1 MQKIDGG
8 YVLVSQKALLLLKA
22 QISSRALTANEARGI
37 LGLLEMRS
45 IRKAA
50 EALRGKN
57 KKRRDFIPNY
67 SAKEL
72 SKLTNL
78 PFRIAS
84 KVLKIAHLSDF
95 FSSEKGK
102 LVPIPRRII
111 RFLAKCEK
119 RSTILVL
126 LTYLERGMSLDKG
139 KIKNAGTVKAS
150 LISSQT
156 GITLRSVRTAR
167 AELLDLGII
176 TPDTTKYQR
185 KLNRDG
191 AYFTINLSWN
201 EDKKTVRVVHCAH
214 SLSTGLLV
222 VPTFPGP
229 VDNSKQPVQ
238 KISPLP
244 IKNSTKISPPYRD
257 KLSSYEIRNQKTQ
270 SFASN
275 SSGVFTKQE
284 RKSGGEG
291 KVLLPPTI
299 KNVLKADLENFGRC
313 EELYFQATRKNL
325 IEASEAGAINFLAAA
340 VRAKSVSGDAPRIFM
355 GIIRKKLWKN
365 ITQADE
371 DRALLALKRFRADN
385 PDRFRYQELSKWQK
399 AA

>member
-1 MQKIDGG
+1 VQKIDGG
-8 YVLVSQKALLLLKA
+8 YVLVSQKALSRLKA
-22 QISSRALTANEARGI
+22 QISTRELTTNEARGI

-57 KKRRDFIPNY
+57 KKGRDLIPNY

-102 LVPIPRRII
+102 LIPIPRRII
-111 RFLAKCEK
+111 RFLAKGEK

-191 AYFTINLSWN
+191 AYFTINLLWN
-201 EDKKTVRVVHCAH
+201 DDKKTARVINSA
-214 SLSTGLLV
+214 LSTGLLV
-222 VPTFPGP
+222 VPSFAGP

-238 KISPLP
+238 KISLLLVQ
-244 IKNSTKISPPYRD
+244 NSTKISPPYRD

-275 SSGVFTKQE
+275 TSGVFIKQE
-284 RKSGGEG
+284 RKSGGKG

-371 DRALLALKRFRADN
+371 NRALLALKRFRVDN
-385 PDRFRYQELSKWQK
+385 PDRFRL
-399 AA
+399 AAIR

>member
-22 QISSRALTANEARGI
+22 QISTRVLTTNEARGI

-57 KKRRDFIPNY
+57 KRGRALIPNY

-84 KVLKIAHLSDF
+84 KVFKAANSSDF
-95 FSSEKGK
+95 FASEKGK
-102 LVPIPRRII
+102 LIPVPRRII

-139 KIKNAGTVKAS
+139 KIKNAGTAKAS
-150 LISSQT
+150 LIASQT
-156 GITLRSVRTAR
+156 GLTLRSVRTAR
-167 AELLDLGII
+167 AELLELGII

-201 EDKKTVRVVHCAH
+201 ENKKTVRVINSA
-214 SLSTGLLV
+214 LSTGLLV
-222 VPTFPGP
+222 VPSIACP
-229 VDNSKQPVQ
+229 VDNSKIPVH
-238 KISPLP
+238 KISPPP
-244 IKNSTKISPPYRD
+244 IKNSTKISPPYRN
-257 KLSSYEIRNQKTQ
+257 KISSNEFRNQKTQ
-270 SFASN
+270 SKASN

-284 RKSGGEG
+284 KKPGREG

-299 KNVLKADLENFGRC
+299 KNVQEVDLKQFSRC
-313 EELYFQATRKNL
+313 KTLYEQACERGL
-325 IEASEAGAINFLAAA
+325 IRNSEASFLNFIAAA
-340 VRAKSVSGDAPRIFM
+340 VRGKSSKGGDPVKIFM
-355 GIIRKKLWKN
+355 GIIKKGLWMN
-365 ITQADE
+365 ITQEQE
-371 DRALLALKRFRADN
+371 DRARAAIKRYEN
-385 PDRFRYQELSKWQK
+385 H
-399 AA
+399 